1 VIVKFFYE
9 NIGDFFCSINLEHF
23 RMKKSP
29 KLANDFYCEC
39 CNYKCSKESDYEK
52 HLLTSKHKKHTKLND
67 LEQNLAKTRQYICDN
82 CNKTYTARNSLWY
95 HKQKCIIQ
103 HENITEPTYEPG
115 EELVITKDIF
125 MMVVNQNKE
134 LLEIIKNG
142 TNSISNNINNN
153 NSNNTNSHNKTFNLQ
168 FFLNETCK
176 NAMNIDE
183 FVSSIQPT
191 FEDLEHVGK
200 VGYVEGI
207 SSIIIKKLNEVGVTE
222 RPFHCSDLKREVL
235 YIKTNNAWS
244 KETEEKPLLVNAIKQ
259 IAKLNMDNILPWQ
272 QAHPGCT
279 KSDSIFN
286 KKYLNMVM
294 HSMNGDESFKNI
306 NKIMTKLSNATQL
319 TNIKQ

>member
-1 VIVKFFYE
+1 MDTICDKKIAKKFNCEFCDYE
-9 NIGDFFCSINLEHF
+9 T
-23 RMKKSP
+23 
-29 KLANDFYCEC
+29 
-39 CNYKCSKESDYEK
+39 SKNSDYQK
-52 HLLTSKHKKHTKLND
+52 HLKSWKHIGNTTDINGYPKIAKAKYICKNCDKEYIYNSGLWKHKKV
-67 LEQNLAKTRQYICDN
+67 
-82 CNKTYTARNSLWY
+82 
-95 HKQKCIIQ
+95 CIASDISEVDTNEEIEPV
-103 HENITEPTYEPG
+103 ENF
-115 EELVITKDIF
+115 VITKDIF

-142 TNSISNNINNN
+142 TNSISNNNNN
-153 NSNNTNSHNKTFNLQ
+153 NNNTINNSHNKTFNLQ

-235 YIKTNNAWS
+235 YIKTNNSWI
-244 KETEEKPLLVNAIKQ
+244 KETDEKPLLVNAIKQ
-259 IAKLNMDNILPWQ
+259 VAKQNMDNILPWQ

-279 KSDSIFN
+279 KSDSILN

-294 HSMNGDESFKNI
+294 NSMDGSSDEEAVKNI
-306 NKIMTKLSNATQL
+306 NKLVSRLSNTVQL
-319 TNIKQ
+319 TNLK

>member
-1 VIVKFFYE
+1 MLPNIKEMSTEKNEKKRTFYS
-9 NIGDFFCSINLEHF
+9 CNLCDYNTT
-23 RMKKSP
+23 KIT
-29 KLANDFYCEC
+29 
-39 CNYKCSKESDYEK
+39 DYERHLQTIK
-52 HLLTSKHKKHTKLND
+52 HFSNISSTTVNTKNEKKMFTCPNCDKEYKERTGLWKHKKICINT
-67 LEQNLAKTRQYICDN
+67 ICDD
-82 CNKTYTARNSLWY
+82 
-95 HKQKCIIQ
+95 
-103 HENITEPTYEPG
+103 ENITDIETNVKG
-115 EELVITKDIF
+115 MLNDKDL
-125 MMVVNQNKE
+125 MMALIKDNSDFKAMLMKV
-134 LLEIIKNG
+134 LENG
-142 TNSISNNINNN
+142 TNNINNN

-235 YIKTNNAWS
+235 YIKTNNAWI
-244 KETEEKPLLVNAIKQ
+244 KETDEKPLLVQAIKQ
-259 IAKLNMDNILPWQ
+259 VAKQNMDNILPWQ

-294 HSMNGDESFKNI
+294 NSMDGSSDEEALKNI
-306 NKIMTKLSNATQL
+306 NKLVSRLSNTVQL
-319 TNIKQ
+319 TNYK